1 MQEQLTQLQNQ
12 INDIQRVI
20 NSLRANATIPFDI
33 GEAFR
38 ARLDE
43 GDLFGEI
50 NINQELQGVNE
61 AGTASYT
68 VSKKMDGLVP
78 LTLKGKTINIPY
90 YN

>member
-1 MQEQLTQLQNQ
+1 MQEQITQLQNQ
-12 INDIQRVI
+12 INEMQLVI

-50 NINQELQGVNE
+50 NINTEVKSVNE
-61 AGTASYT
+61 SGSGTYDVA
-68 VSKKMDGLVP
+68 KEMDGLVP